1 MRILVHSRIY
11 PSVGGIETVTQ
22 LLAREWNKAGEE
34 VIVATD
40 VSHTPGGPEIFPYP
54 VYYRPG
60 PMKWIALLRWCD
72 IYLQFNV
79 SLKAMWPLMLMRR
92 PLMISHHGYYWLTRD
107 GKRDWRERLKI
118 SIASRSANVFVSS
131 AIAREVKVQ
140 GVIIPNP
147 YDEILFRAEGI
158 TSRDTE
164 LAFVGRLVSD
174 KGADCL
180 LSSLASLKKKGI
192 TPKLSIIGDGPE
204 RPGLEKMCSEL
215 GLYDQVQFLG
225 ARSQSEVGALLRRHR
240 IVVVPSL
247 WAEPFGMV
255 ALEGLASGCLIIGS
269 DQGGLPEAIGACGLT
284 FPNGDVNALAE
295 KIEIALAD
303 RGAASQLLDGVEP
316 HLAKHRPAFVA
327 GRYLEV
333 MRSAL
338 S

>member
-11 PSVGGIETVTQ
+11 PSIGGIETVTQ
-22 LLAREWNKAGEE
+22 LLAQEWNKAGEE

-40 VSHTPGGPEIFPYP
+40 VSNASEVPQTFPYP
-54 VYYRPG
+54 VCYRPG
-60 PMKWIALLRWCD
+60 PLKWVTLLRWCD
-72 IYLQFNV
+72 VYLQFNV
-79 SLKAMWPLMLMRR
+79 SLKAMWPLLLMRR
-92 PLMISHHGYYWLTRD
+92 PLVISHHGYYWLTRD

-118 SIASRSANVFVSS
+118 NISSRSANIFVSS

-140 GVIIPNP
+140 GEIIPNP
-147 YDEILFRAEGI
+147 YDEILFRPAEV

-180 LSSLASLKKKGI
+180 LRALGTLKRKGK
-192 TPKLSIIGDGPE
+192 TPRLSIIGDGPE
-204 RPGLEKMCSEL
+204 RRRLEKMCSEL
-215 GLYDQVQFLG
+215 NLYGQVRFLG
-225 ARSQSEVGALLRRHR
+225 ARSQPEVSALLRRHR

-255 ALEGLASGCLIIGS
+255 AIEGLASGCLIIGS
-269 DQGGLPEAIGACGLT
+269 EQGGLPEAIGPCGLT

-295 KIEIALAD
+295 KIEMALAD
-303 RGAASQLLDGVEP
+303 RNIASKLLDGVEP

-333 MRSAL
+333 MRRAL